1 MYRCQCDIFDV
12 LNWKMRLCFFW
23 AFGVALLVRDFGK
36 EWRCLWDVWTLEVQS
51 PQWKAALIA
60 MALFLEAWQHVV
72 QWYYWMPVLLC
83 KIYSTHEML
92 EWFPSTSWFVHCT
105 CFIQVGLWK
114 EEICCVETEE
124 YCYFVKGGQTAR
136 EESALG
142 RQAFKRSV
150 VLIHLDFGDRI
161 ILHGVTMWNI
171 MICYWCFIQRPGLS
185 RICSICVSN
194 TWKQSRNSVLKT
206 PCTEGH
212 WRRTQM
218 AEWQLND
225 VLLRAPWKRSETAI
239 SPTFSVLDF

>member
-1 MYRCQCDIFDV
+1 M
-12 LNWKMRLCFFW
+12 FFW